1 MRARAGARPE
11 RREDAPGRSHAR
23 SLGDEWFG
31 PDGRLARSLPQ
42 FEHRSGQQQM
52 ARAVLDA
59 LDRRRH
65 LIVEAGTGTGKTL
78 AYLIPAVLSGERVV
92 VSTATKTLQDQL
104 LHKDVPLLEER
115 LGLRASAC
123 ALKGRDNYLCRLR
136 LRDAV
141 SRPGLDPSSAA
152 ALRLVAD
159 WSRETPTGDR
169 GEIADLPEDVSLW
182 PQISAKADTCLG
194 TRCPDYADCFLTR
207 ARQHAFESRLVIV
220 NHHLY
225 FADLALREHAF
236 GQILPDHRIAIFDEA
251 HEMEEIAQQY
261 FGRSVSTFRLREL
274 TGDLERLGGR
284 DPAVREAARGRGA
297 KIAAAARELLGRF
310 AGAGARF
317 RIVAPGGAARS
328 AGRGGAGGQG
338 RDVRAAGRISAEPAW
353 AEDLLDRLA
362 DLGER
367 LRSLPERSEEAEA
380 LARRA
385 GEIGADLAFILSGAD
400 PTHVCWGEERSGGFI
415 LRATRVDVAG
425 PLADLLF
432 AQRDTVILTSATL
445 SIGGSFEFVRRSL
458 GIAEADEA
466 IIASP
471 FDYPSQAILY
481 TPRRMPEPRA
491 PGHLDR
497 LQEEILSLLDI
508 SRGRAFLLFTSYA
521 TLEATR
527 LRLAAAAL
535 PYPLLCQGDE
545 PKNALLERFRST
557 PGAVLLG
564 TTSFWQGVD
573 VPGEALSLVV
583 IDKLPF
589 DVPTDPLVEARLER
603 IEKSGGSSFR
613 DYSLPAAV
621 IMLKQGLGRLIRS
634 RTDHGVLAVLD
645 PRLRTRSYGRTFL
658 ASLPDFGVTDRLDAV
673 AAFFKAGA

>member
-1 MRARAGARPE
+1 
-11 RREDAPGRSHAR
+11 
-23 SLGDEWFG
+23 
-31 PDGRLARSLPQ
+31 
-42 FEHRSGQQQM
+42 M

-59 LDRRRH
+59 LERRRH

-115 LGLRASAC
+115 LGLRVSAC

-136 LRDAV
+136 LRDAGP
-141 SRPGLDPSSAA
+141 RPGLDPASSA
-152 ALRLVAD
+152 ALRLVVD
-159 WSRETPTGDR
+159 WSRQTPTGDR
-169 GEIADLPEDVSLW
+169 GEIADLPEEVALW

-194 TRCPDYADCFLTR
+194 TRCPDYTECFLTR
-207 ARQHAFESRLVIV
+207 ARQRAYESQLVIV

-236 GQILPDHRIAIFDEA
+236 GQILPDHRIAVFDEA

-261 FGRSVSTFRLREL
+261 FGRSVSSFRLREL
-274 TGDLERLGGR
+274 AGDLERLAGR
-284 DPAVREAARGRGA
+284 DPAVREAARGQAA
-297 KIAAAARELLGRF
+297 KIASAARELFGRF

-317 RIVAPGGAARS
+317 RIVAPAPTAADS
-328 AGRGGAGGQG
+328 PAAGGAGPDAAAAPSTAGPGG
-338 RDVRAAGRISAEPAW
+338 RREGRGSGRVETDAEW
-353 AEDLLDRLA
+353 ASDLLDRLA
-362 DLGER
+362 DLRER
-367 LRSLPERSEEAEA
+367 LRSLPEHPEEAEA

-385 GEIGADLAFILSGAD
+385 GEIAGDLEFILSGAD
-400 PTHVCWGEERSGGFI
+400 PAHVCWGEERSGGLV
-415 LRATRVDVAG
+415 LRATRVDVAQ
-425 PLADLLF
+425 PLAELLF
-432 AQRDTVILTSATL
+432 ARRDSVVLTSATL
-445 SIGGSFEFVRRSL
+445 SIGGSFEFLRRSL
-458 GIAEADEA
+458 GIVETDEA

-481 TPRRMPEPRA
+481 APRRMPEPRA
-491 PGHLDR
+491 PGHLER
-497 LQEEILSLLDI
+497 LHEEARALLNI
-508 SRGRAFLLFTSYA
+508 TRGRAFLLFTSYA
-521 TLEATR
+521 ILEAMR
-527 LRLAAAAL
+527 ARLAASGP

-564 TTSFWQGVD
+564 TSSFWQGVD

-603 IEKSGGSSFR
+603 IERSGGSSFR
-613 DYSLPAAV
+613 DYLLPSAV

-658 ASLPDFGVTDRLDAV
+658 ASLPDFAVTDRLADV
-673 AAFFKAGA
+673 AAFFRGGAA